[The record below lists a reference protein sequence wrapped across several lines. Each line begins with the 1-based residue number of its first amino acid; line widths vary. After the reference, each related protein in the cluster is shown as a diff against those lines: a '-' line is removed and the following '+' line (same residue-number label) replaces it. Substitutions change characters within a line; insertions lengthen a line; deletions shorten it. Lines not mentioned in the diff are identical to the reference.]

1 MLEMLIKDIVFSYDN
16 KKVIKGINLSV
27 KEGEIV
33 SIIGP
38 NGSGKSTLLKCI
50 NGILKPSSGNVY
62 IDSKEVLKMNP
73 KDLAKTV
80 AYVPQATP
88 EVFLQT
94 IFETVLMGRKP
105 HLKWGVGEKDLRI
118 VEEILEYM
126 ELSDLAECY
135 IDELSGGQK
144 QRVYIARALAQEPK
158 ILLLDEP
165 TSSLDIKHQLEV
177 LQVVEKI
184 SKQRKTSVVM
194 VIHDLNLA
202 YRFSDKLALVKNGQV
217 VSYDSPDIVLT
228 EENVNSVYEVESSII
243 NTELGKCVLPI
254 NPIKKCRTIYIK
266 DYKLLCNI

>member
-1 MLEMLIKDIVFSYDN
+1 MLEMLINDIVFSYDN
-16 KKVIKGINLSV
+16 KKVIKGINLKV
-27 KEGEIV
+27 EEGEIV

-50 NGILKPSSGNVY
+50 NGILKPCSGNIY
-62 IDSKEVLKMNP
+62 INSKEVLKMNP
-73 KDLAKTV
+73 KELAKII
-80 AYVPQATP
+80 AYVPQETS
-88 EVFLQT
+88 EVFMQT

-105 HLKWGVGEKDLRI
+105 HLKWGVREKDLKI

-126 ELSDLAECY
+126 ELLDLAECY

-177 LQVVEKI
+177 LQVVDKI
-184 SKQRKTSVVM
+184 SRQRNTSVIM

-202 YRFSDKLALVKNGQV
+202 YRFSDKLALVKSGQV
-217 VSYDSPDIVLT
+217 ISYDSPEVVIT
-228 EENVNSVYEVESSII
+228 EENINSVYEVESSII
-243 NTELGKCVLPI
+243 NTKLGKCILPVK
-254 NPIKKCRTIYIK
+254 PIKKDRKRYV
-266 DYKLLCNI
+266 